1 MSELYNRIEALCRER
16 KVSITQMC
24 KDSGASRAPLTE
36 LKMNRTKQLSIEN
49 LQKIATYFNV
59 TTDYLLG
66 AETEKDP
73 AGRGEVSED
82 DLKFA
87 LFGGEATDKQL
98 DEVRRFAQ
106 FIKERDAK

>member
-1 MSELYNRIEALCRER
+1 
-16 KVSITQMC
+16 
-24 KDSGASRAPLTE
+24 
-36 LKMNRTKQLSIEN
+36 MNRTKQLSIEN

-98 DEVRRFAQ
+98 DEVRRFAR

>member
-1 MSELYNRIEALCRER
+1 MFYDMFIELCRKKGVAPTRAAVEIGLN
-16 KVSITQMC
+16 KSTPTTWKKKGLTPQ
-24 KDSGASRAPLTE
+24 GAT
-36 LKMNRTKQLSIEN
+36 
-49 LQKIATYFNV
+49 LQKIADYFGV
-59 TTDYLLG
+59 TTDCLLG
-66 AETEKDP
+66 TETEKDP
-73 AGRGEVSED
+73 AVPSEVSES

>member
-1 MSELYNRIEALCRER
+1 
-16 KVSITQMC
+16 
-24 KDSGASRAPLTE
+24 
-36 LKMNRTKQLSIEN
+36 MNRTKQLSIEN

-66 AETEKDP
+66 TETEKDP
-73 AGRGEVSED
+73 AVPSEVSES

>member
-1 MSELYNRIEALCRER
+1 MFYDLFIELCRQKGIAPTRAAVEIGLS
-16 KVSITQMC
+16 KSTPTTWTKKGLTPQ
-24 KDSGASRAPLTE
+24 GAT
-36 LKMNRTKQLSIEN
+36 
-49 LQKIATYFNV
+49 LQKIADYFDV

-66 AETEKDP
+66 TETEKDP
-73 AGRGEVSED
+73 ATGGEVSED

-106 FIKERDAK
+106 FIKERDRK

>member
-49 LQKIATYFNV
+49 LQKIATY
-59 TTDYLLG
+59 LLG
-66 AETEKDP
+66 TETEKDP
-73 AGRGEVSED
+73 AVPSEVSES